1 MVDSKLNLDLT
12 PFVKARLLFVMNKKD
27 DENKNDDVEGNI
39 KLATDPRTKIP
50 ALYRVLMM
58 NDDYTP
64 MDFVQKLLQEIFYHD
79 ADTSSEL
86 TKLIHEKGKG
96 VAGTYVHE
104 VAEQKAIEST
114 TMARSAG
121 HPLNVTV
128 EAE

>member
-1 MVDSKLNLDLT
+1 MTSPANAT
-12 PFVKARLLFVMNKKD
+12 PESRSQSS
-27 DENKNDDVEGNI
+27 
-39 KLATDPRTKIP
+39 TDTELKEPGRFHVIF
-50 ALYRVLMM
+50 L

-104 VAEQKAIEST
+104 VAEQKGVEVLLQAREQGYPLEVKLES
-114 TMARSAG
+114 S
-121 HPLNVTV
+121 
-128 EAE
+128 

>member
-1 MVDSKLNLDLT
+1 MTSPANAT
-12 PFVKARLLFVMNKKD
+12 PEARSQSS
-27 DENKNDDVEGNI
+27 
-39 KLATDPRTKIP
+39 TDTELKEPGRFHVIF
-50 ALYRVLMM
+50 L

-79 ADTSSEL
+79 IDTSSEL

-104 VAEQKAIEST
+104 IAEQKAIEST